1 MKDVPARLPRHHRA
15 SATSDPWRGLPPL
28 PREADPAD
36 PYAHRRQEQR
46 LDDLIR
52 AGLSEEQ
59 ALAQL
64 ARLEA
69 GDLWSG

>member
-1 MKDVPARLPRHHRA
+1 MKDTPASLPRHHRP
-15 SATSDPWRGLPPL
+15 SAPLDPWRGPPL
-28 PREADPAD
+28 LPRQAEPTDPN
-36 PYAHRRQEQR
+36 AHRRQEQR